1 MGQRFSKR
9 TCTWSTPSRPSLC
22 CRLNA
27 PRRQHRARR
36 QSNGHCERLTTYTQN
51 PQHSQMICRCGR
63 CSRPFRMS
71 RHTSSALS
79 LCRVQWPS
87 EGRPSLRLPCIAGAG
102 LCAVRLPA
110 EPKSSW
116 PSARVLPPAEDGAGR
131 LPPRICAMKRS
142 TLRAYGD
149 SLGSSI
155 FSVCPRHGGTGED
168 GDSRSGQLFEIT
180 TLPVSLLL

>member
-1 MGQRFSKR
+1 
-9 TCTWSTPSRPSLC
+9 
-22 CRLNA
+22 
-27 PRRQHRARR
+27 
-36 QSNGHCERLTTYTQN
+36 
-51 PQHSQMICRCGR
+51 MICRCGR
-63 CSRPFRMS
+63 SSRPFRMS

-79 LCRVQWPS
+79 PCRVQWPS

-116 PSARVLPPAEDGAGR
+116 PSARVLPPAEDGVGR

-155 FSVCPRHGGTGED
+155 FSVCPVTRRDGRGWRVCCSLKCTVQLYPFVLQARVRRGASRRPAGHAPTRTADLCVTRSSQAGGSARRGL
-168 GDSRSGQLFEIT
+168 GRCGQRLARLT
-180 TLPVSLLL
+180 